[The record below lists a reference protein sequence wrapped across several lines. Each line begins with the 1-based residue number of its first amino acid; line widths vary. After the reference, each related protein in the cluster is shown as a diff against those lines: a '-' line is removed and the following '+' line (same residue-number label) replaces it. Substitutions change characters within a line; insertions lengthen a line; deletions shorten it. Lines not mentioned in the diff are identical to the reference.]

1 MNCRCEFIR
10 TNDRMN
16 SVLRRASTRVCD
28 RMNSVLRAIFVAA
41 ALTFVLAAEALAAAQ
56 LPTIELAIS
65 GHRLVA
71 EIAATVPT
79 RTTGLMNR
87 FSLQPD
93 HGMLF
98 VFNEPQPLAFWMKNT
113 YVPLSIAFIARD
125 GTILNIEDM
134 APLTENTHPSRG
146 LALYALEMKKGWFA
160 ERGIAAG
167 ARVEGLGKAPATNE

>member
-1 MNCRCEFIR
+1 MSSRGPR
-10 TNDRMN
+10 SAAS
-16 SVLRRASTRVCD
+16 SVRLS
-28 RMNSVLRAIFVAA
+28 A
-41 ALTFVLAAEALAAAQ
+41 ALLAIALAAGPALGAE
-56 LPTIELAIS
+56 LPTVELAIN

-113 YVPLSIAFIARD
+113 YVPLSIAFIGTD
-125 GTILNIEDM
+125 GRILNIVDM
-134 APLTENTHPSRG
+134 APRTEDTHPSRG

-160 ERGIAAG
+160 ERGIRPGDAID
-167 ARVEGLGKAPATNE
+167 GLDKAPKASE